1 MTWNLQNSIHL
12 LNDFCA
18 DTHAFSYFALSA
30 LRLRGLAL
38 KVNAIAKELTIVIST
53 EQDYH
58 IIQSNLHPNCR
69 MYELLSI
76 HFRRIHIAFGLQME
90 SVEKSIY
97 LETVL
102 LEKVTDRTELR
113 DESSLGSRLRRT
125 MNIAL
130 QGYIGVLKLR
140 NDQEI
145 EELRTLWERG
155 RINQLLERYDIIPF
169 DDADGQLI
177 KLWKPRRLK
186 EGENIVVIID

>member
-18 DTHAFSYFALSA
+18 DKDTFSYFALSA

-38 KVNAIAKELTIVIST
+38 KVNAITKELTVVVNT

-58 IIQSNLHPNCR
+58 IVQANLHPNRR

-76 HFRRIHIAFGLQME
+76 HFNKVHIAFGLRME

-102 LEKVTDRTELR
+102 LDQAVDRTELR
-113 DESSLGSRLRRT
+113 DVSSLGARLRRT
-125 MNIAL
+125 MNVAL
-130 QGYIGVLKLR
+130 QGHIGVLKLHGEE
-140 NDQEI
+140 EI
-145 EELRTLWERG
+145 DELRNLWERG
-155 RINQLLERYDIIPF
+155 RINQLLEKYEIIPF
-169 DDADGQLI
+169 DDANGELI
-177 KLWKPRRLK
+177 KLWRPRRLE